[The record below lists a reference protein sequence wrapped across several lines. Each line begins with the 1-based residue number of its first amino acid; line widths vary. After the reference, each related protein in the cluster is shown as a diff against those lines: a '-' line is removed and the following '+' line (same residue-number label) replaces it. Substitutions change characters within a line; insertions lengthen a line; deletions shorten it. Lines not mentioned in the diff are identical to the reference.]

1 MMGTKARAFSALPRD
16 VSLECLVPKDM

>member
-16 VSLECLVPKDM
+16 VSLEYLVPKDM